1 MADEEKGNDIVHINI
16 TVRGRNAEKIR
27 ALMAMYNFDSYAE
40 LINFLI
46 SRYEKG
52 GKAEGLK
59 KILNKYETAHCK
71 KCGRAIELGEVC
83 FYDPTEHYVIC
94 GDCYVKANIKSA
106 DQELKLKLE
115 IEKLKIQKKELEQH
129 MKQYEKYRLVG
140 NIIKELSEEIEKYHI
155 QKEEFVKSLTNL
167 KSFTSDE
174 IRTEIT
180 KALAQISEISRNI
193 EEKLDQLGHILKQR
207 ITRRSTNT

>member
-1 MADEEKGNDIVHINI
+1 MPDEKRDDVVHMNI
-16 TVRGRNAEKIR
+16 TIRGRNAEKIR
-27 ALMAMYNFDSYAE
+27 ALMSLYNFDSYAE

-52 GKAEGLK
+52 GKVEGLK
-59 KILNKYETAHCK
+59 KILNKYENAKCK

-83 FYDPTEHYVIC
+83 FYDATEHYVIC

-129 MKQYEKYRLVG
+129 IKQYEKYRLVG
-140 NIIKELSEEIEKYHI
+140 NIIKELSEEIEKYHST
-155 QKEEFVKSLTNL
+155 KEQFVKSLNNL
-167 KSFTSDE
+167 KSFTSEE
-174 IRTEIT
+174 IKIEIT
-180 KALAQISEISRNI
+180 KALTQISEVSRNI
-193 EEKLDQLGHILKQR
+193 EEKLDQLGHVLKQR
-207 ITRRSTNT
+207 ITSKAKYYK